1 METASTN
8 SDSAGRPKK
17 PAFTKR
23 LTLRP
28 TSTCK
33 RRPGRLNLK
42 APARAKARQGMGLN
56 LVRRVA
62 RKGDIELLKRARLRT
77 LGRIATAILGSA
89 IALPGSAAP
98 VAAGVLMHPTV
109 SDYVQM
115 TTSTTPPTEAQCFSV
130 GRRCFTPQS
139 IRAAYNVAP
148 LYASGFDGHG
158 VTIAIVDAY
167 GSDTI
172 AHDLHVFN
180 QAFNLPGMCGEEGV
194 TCASGMPTF
203 SQLHL
208 QGSPATKPQPGKG
221 TGQEDKS
228 AWALEVSLD
237 VETAHA
243 MAPGANILLVTT
255 PTAETLGVQ
264 GFPDMMNAEQYVVD
278 HHLAT
283 VISQSFASTEEAFGS
298 TASLMKLRHAFV
310 SAAANGVTVLG
321 SSGDF
326 GSAGV
331 IKTPVSQGGHFLS
344 NPAVWWPA
352 SDPLV
357 TGVGGTYL
365 CTDPFNTTTRTVD
378 STDPPTTCGGTNT
391 GQAEVAWIAAGGGF
405 SHVFSKPAYQN
416 TLPAGSTAIGSMR
429 GVPDIGLQASSR
441 TGALVYISLPNA
453 GQSGL
458 SCGSSGPCS
467 TGWYDIGGTSLSCP
481 QWAALV
487 AIADQM
493 KGHGLG
499 LINPALYSIANSGNY
514 SSDFFDVTVGNNR
527 DVSGVAGYDASTGW
541 DPITGLGTPNAA
553 NLIPDLVAAS

>member
-1 METASTN
+1 
-8 SDSAGRPKK
+8 
-17 PAFTKR
+17 
-23 LTLRP
+23 
-28 TSTCK
+28 
-33 RRPGRLNLK
+33 
-42 APARAKARQGMGLN
+42 MGLN
-56 LVRRVA
+56 LERRVA

-89 IALPGSAAP
+89 IALPGSAVP

-109 SDYVQM
+109 SDYVQIS
-115 TTSTTPPTEAQCFSV
+115 TSTTPPTEAQCFAATPPPTH
-130 GRRCFTPQS
+130 RRCFTPQA
-139 IRAAYNVAP
+139 IRAAYNVSP
-148 LYASGFDGHG
+148 LYAAGFDGHG

-194 TCASGMPTF
+194 TCSSGMPTF

-298 TASLMKLRHAFV
+298 SASLMHLRHAFV

-331 IKTPVSQGGHFLS
+331 IKTPVHQGGQLLP

-378 STDPPTTCGGTNT
+378 STDPPAECMNNA
-391 GQAEVAWIAAGGGF
+391 GQEEVAWIAAGGGF
-405 SHVFSKPAYQN
+405 SHVFSKPSYQN
-416 TLPAGSTAIGSMR
+416 SLPAGSTAIGSMR

-458 SCGSSGPCS
+458 QCGSSPCS

-487 AIADQM
+487 AIAGQM

-499 LINPALYSIANSGNY
+499 LINPALYSIANSGKY
-514 SSDFFDVTVGNNR
+514 AGDFFDVTVGNNAEF
-527 DVSGVAGYDASTGW
+527 VQGYNATTGW
-541 DPITGLGTPNAA
+541 DPVTGLGTPNAA
-553 NLIPDLVAAS
+553 NLIPDLAAAS